1 MSSTSENF
9 SILPDAPSSYLLKS
23 IIADWGEV
31 SVCILV
37 TFPVAVI
44 KRLHKSSLKK
54 EAFISQSVGIVLHG
68 EKAHVA
74 GP

>member
-1 MSSTSENF
+1 M
-9 SILPDAPSSYLLKS
+9 YLS
-23 IIADWGEV
+23 D
-31 SVCILV
+31 
-37 TFPVAVI
+37 FPCFRD

-68 EKAHVA
+68 EKTHVA